1 MPAQPL
7 PEPAPEV
14 VLAKAVLRAAAQLG
28 LKQAELA
35 AVLGMHRTAISRLK
49 QRPALDPQSK
59 AGELALLLVRLA
71 GRCMPSRAVTR
82 TGSGTSW
89 ARQQGDGRHS
99 GAADRE
105 HPGAGDRAAVRRCHP
120 GQGVTIWE
128 ACQGPE
134 QIRRVAGVLFRMVE
148 SQEQVATLGY
158 VDTLE
163 EQALLEQM
171 LDEVKPPYRP
181 DTDGL
186 HYLLRTPFR
195 YPPLR
200 WGSRFGRIHE
210 PGIFYGGCGT
220 DATLAEAAYYRFVFW
235 YSMDAAPV
243 KEAIRSEHTLF
254 SAAYRS
260 ERGIKLHEPPFSAFS
275 AAITHP
281 ADYAQTQ
288 LLGTAMREAG
298 VDAFEY
304 PSARDPQRGLCVGL
318 FYPPRSAS
326 PSPASRAS
334 GCASLVP
341 ERCGSSRSGTRMCG
355 GLGSRPFLLGVG
367 WRCRCRSAFMPTGA
381 FGRVLLSP

>member
-1 MPAQPL
+1 M
-7 PEPAPEV
+7 
-14 VLAKAVLRAAAQLG
+14 
-28 LKQAELA
+28 
-35 AVLGMHRTAISRLK
+35 
-49 QRPALDPQSK
+49 
-59 AGELALLLVRLA
+59 
-71 GRCMPSRAVTR
+71 
-82 TGSGTSW
+82 
-89 ARQQGDGRHS
+89 
-99 GAADRE
+99 
-105 HPGAGDRAAVRRCHP
+105 
-120 GQGVTIWE
+120 TIWE

-210 PGIFYGGCGT
+210 PGIFYGGCSS

-260 ERGIKLHEPPFSAFS
+260 ERGIQLQEPPFSAFS

-318 FYPPRSAS
+318 F
-326 PSPASRAS
+326 SPAAFSQPQPGEQSQWLCELGAREVRFKQVGHS
-334 GCASLVP
+334 DVRRFGV
-341 ERCGSSRSGTRMCG
+341 ETFFVGG
-355 GLGSRPFLLGVG
+355 GLAMHV
-367 WRCRCRSAFMPTGA
+367 
-381 FGRVLLSP
+381 